1 MEVLNMTAKVYVVRH
16 GQTAWNLEEVFRGR
30 MDIPLDETGKKEVHL
45 AGEAIKDETLHA
57 IYSSPLSRSMETA
70 ENIAKFQNIEVTPL
84 DAIID
89 ISYGEWEG
97 VGLVEVQKK
106 YPDLYDLWLKA
117 PHKVTFPNGESLEA
131 VRVRT
136 MGAIENL
143 LEKHTNENIALV
155 AHRVPNKVICCSLIG
170 IDMSNF
176 WRIQQDTASTNLF
189 KYKDGQWTIS
199 YLNDTSYLKVL
210 GKPALSDF

>member
-1 MEVLNMTAKVYVVRH
+1 MTKVYVVRH

-45 AGEAIKDETLHA
+45 AGEALKDEILHA

-70 ENIAKFQNIEVTPL
+70 ENIAKFQNIEVKPL
-84 DAIID
+84 EAIID

-97 VGLVEVQKK
+97 VSLAEVQKK
-106 YPDLYDLWLKA
+106 YQDLYDLWLKA
-117 PHKVTFPNGESLEA
+117 PHNVTFPNGESLEQ

-136 MGAIENL
+136 QNAIENL
-143 LEKHTNENIALV
+143 LEKHENENIALV
-155 AHRVPNKVICCSLIG
+155 AHRVPNKVISCAFLG
-170 IDMSNF
+170 IDNSHF

-189 KYKDGQWTIS
+189 IYKEGQWIIS

-210 GKPALSDF
+210 GKPSLTDF